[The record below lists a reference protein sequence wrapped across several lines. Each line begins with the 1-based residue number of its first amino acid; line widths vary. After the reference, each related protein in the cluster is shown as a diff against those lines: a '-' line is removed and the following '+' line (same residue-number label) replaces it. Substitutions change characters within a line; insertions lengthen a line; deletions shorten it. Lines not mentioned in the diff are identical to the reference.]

1 MARVPWPE
9 DLEAVFTHLA
19 RRRGCVWLDSAGGPN
34 AGVPLAACQPV
45 FSGPP
50 GALADKPPVAP
61 GAVEPSGG
69 QAARGTHPS
78 ARWSVLTADPSAV
91 LVHQA
96 ETTRLLAPDGA
107 VRMAVVGD
115 PFGALRQALARVPT
129 GGDAAPAGCPF
140 GPGLYGY
147 VAYDLGRY
155 VEPTG
160 GAARV
165 RDIPLPDLHLG
176 LYETVLLVDGER
188 REAHLVGRPAGPSA
202 EALTAALAEAPGRD
216 RAPAGTPE
224 GEAAV
229 GEVRCNFRRDGYL
242 RAVRRARDYIAAGD
256 IFQVNLSR
264 RFTCHLQQ
272 EDGRDRVA
280 RFPGGSPIAAGSLTA
295 ARPAAGPLTAARL
308 ATLYRR
314 LRRTNPAP
322 YAAYLGLGQGR
333 AVLSSS
339 PELFLDLRGGRVVTR
354 PIKGTR
360 PRRAEIPGVER
371 GGSPYPPRSATCPA
385 SRAVGAETHRA
396 MDCDA
401 FNRRQ
406 AARLLASEKD
416 KAELVMIVDLERND
430 LGRVC
435 DYGTVRVTEPRTVE
449 AYAAVFHTVAT
460 VEGRLH
466 AGLDVVD
473 LLKATFPG
481 GSITGA
487 QKVRAMQIIAE
498 LEPTRRSVYTG
509 SIGYLGP
516 PTPEEPAGRC
526 VLNLAIRTLLAAG
539 PHVHL
544 QAGGGIVAD
553 SDPEAEFDETTDKAR
568 ALLAALGLA
577 ETAKAEIGNR
587 KSQ

>member
-1 MARVPWPE
+1 VTRLPWPE
-9 DLEAVFTHLA
+9 DVEAVFARLA
-19 RRRGCVWLDSAGGPN
+19 RRRGCVWLDSAGGPDT
-34 AGVPLAACQPV
+34 GVPRRSLRI
-45 FSGPP
+45 G
-50 GALADKPPVAP
+50 GRAP
-61 GAVEPSGG
+61 GATGCLPASAPPGPENTGG
-69 QAARGTHPS
+69 QAASGTHPS
-78 ARWSVLTADPSAV
+78 ARWSVLAAEPSAV

-107 VRMAVVGD
+107 VRMAVAGD
-115 PFGALRQALARVPT
+115 PLGALRQALALAPT
-129 GGDAAPAGCPF
+129 DGEPAPHACPF

-147 VAYDLGRY
+147 LAYDLGRY
-155 VEPTG
+155 VEPTAG
-160 GAARV
+160 TARV

-176 LYETVLLVDGER
+176 LYETVLVLDAER
-188 REAHLVGRPAGPSA
+188 REAHLVGRAEGPSA
-202 EALTAALAEAPGRD
+202 EALRAALAGPPGRD
-216 RAPAGTPE
+216 EESPVESAGATAGP
-224 GEAAV
+224 
-229 GEVRCNFRRDGYL
+229 VRCNLNRDAYL
-242 RAVRRARDYIAAGD
+242 RAVERARDYIAAGD

-264 RFTCHLQQ
+264 RFTARLR
-272 EDGRDRVA
+272 EDG
-280 RFPGGSPIAAGSLTA
+280 GAGL
-295 ARPAAGPLTAARL
+295 RPAG
-308 ATLYRR
+308 LYRR
-314 LRRTNPAP
+314 LRRANPAP

-360 PRRAEIPGVER
+360 PRRGEVSGGER
-371 GGSPYPPRSATCPA
+371 GGSRYPPRSATRPD

-396 MDCDA
+396 MDGEA

-406 AARLLASEKD
+406 VARLLASDKD
-416 KAELVMIVDLERND
+416 RAELVMIVDLERND

-435 DYGTVRVTEPRTVE
+435 DYGTVRVTDPRAVE

-466 AGLDVVD
+466 AGRDLVD
-473 LLKATFPG
+473 LVRATFPG

-487 QKVRAMQIIAE
+487 PKVRAMQIIAG

-509 SIGYLGP
+509 AVGYLGP
-516 PTPEEPAGRC
+516 PTPQEPAGRC

-553 SDPEAEFDETTDKAR
+553 SDPEAEFDETADKAR
-568 ALLAALGLA
+568 AMLAALGLT

-587 KSQ
+587 KSE